1 MCVWAAQEVSEE
13 KTICNLETIL
23 VIFWI
28 RTWMPF
34 ALSEISAKAKLKSL
48 GLIALAEEIS
58 YISNSRTAKL
68 KQWEK
73 KQ

>member
-1 MCVWAAQEVSEE
+1 MCVGAAQEVSEE

-34 ALSEISAKAKLKSL
+34 ALSEISAKAKLKTL
-48 GLIALAEEIS
+48 GLIALTEGIS
-58 YISNSRTAKL
+58 YISNSRIVKL
-68 KQWEK
+68 RQ
-73 KQ
+73 